1 MDDDAARRLAG
12 NEAYF
17 RKVNEAIERGQW
29 PGEESAPV
37 GFRCECAQMGCN
49 KLVLLTLRQYE
60 QVRAH
65 PQRFIVLAGHE
76 VPELETVVDVA
87 EDYVV
92 VQKVGAA
99 AGVARATDPRD

>member
-37 GFRCECAQMGCN
+37 GFRCECARMGCN
-49 KLVLLTLRQYE
+49 KLVLLTLGQYE

-87 EDYVV
+87 EEYVV